1 MTILIL
7 DNDQR
12 SINKICTLLE
22 DTEYKTKIAT
32 NFEDAVKY
40 LYSDLSIA
48 LILIEID
55 LPDQAG
61 YKLLKFLKSNLRFS
75 EIPAIIN
82 SKNADNKT
90 VIKCI
95 EHGAKEY
102 MIKPINEDS
111 FIGKIKHVLDMGKGK
126 VLVVCNDKVVL
137 NIFIRTLT
145 RESYKVFSCQSA
157 EEAVEF
163 LKEQKTDYIISE
175 LELPEMSG
183 LDLLVILKDK
193 YPQIPVIIAM
203 ENNSSLSEDDI
214 IASGADSYIK
224 KPYNN
229 TELIHKINSLKNIKK
244 KPSRSS
250 KKNAELTRKMLSL
263 GAGSK

>member
-7 DNDQR
+7 DNDQKTI
-12 SINKICTLLE
+12 SKIKSLLE

-32 NFEDAVKY
+32 NVDDAIKY
-40 LYSDLSIA
+40 LYSDLSIS

-55 LPDQAG
+55 LPHEAG
-61 YKLLKFLKSNLRFS
+61 YKLLAFLKSNLRFS
-75 EIPAIIN
+75 EIPAVIN

-95 EHGAKEY
+95 EKGAKDY

-111 FIGKIKHVLDMGKGK
+111 FLTKIKNVLDMGKGK
-126 VLVVCNDKVVL
+126 VLVVCNDQVVL
-137 NIFIRTLT
+137 NIFVRTLS
-145 RESYKVFSCQSA
+145 RESYKVFTCDSG

-163 LKEQKTDYIISE
+163 LKEKKTDYIISE
-175 LELPEMSG
+175 LNLPVMSG
-183 LDLLVILKDK
+183 LDLLVILKDE
-193 YPQIPVIIAM
+193 YPQIPVVIAM

-214 IASGADSYIK
+214 IASGADGFIK

-244 KPSRSS
+244 KPARS
-250 KKNAELTRKMLSL
+250 KKSAELTRKMLSL
-263 GAGSK
+263 GVDSK